1 MTERIMRKSK
11 KTETE
16 RVYLRKGFLIF
27 LSAVLL
33 GSTAAFAACTAKDD
47 DAVSRYGQTIRHG
60 SEQATFIPQAPDYND
75 ATMWVTAD
83 GDTDGTG
90 ADIFYVVSTW
100 EEDWTQTVN
109 GQIVNSQIVNSQIV
123 NCHYADVWNPE
134 HRGRMADLEINKV
147 AAYNGLETEISL

>member
-11 KTETE
+11 KTGTE
-16 RVYLRKGFLIF
+16 RVYMRKVFLIF

-109 GQIVNSQIVNSQIV
+109 SQIVNSQIV

>member
-11 KTETE
+11 KTGTE
-16 RVYLRKGFLIF
+16 RVYLRKVFLIF

-109 GQIVNSQIVNSQIV
+109 SQIVNSQIV

>member
-1 MTERIMRKSK
+1 M
-11 KTETE
+11 
-16 RVYLRKGFLIF
+16 RKGFLIF
-27 LSAVLL
+27 LSAVLF

>member
-1 MTERIMRKSK
+1 MRKSK
-11 KTETE
+11 KTGTE

-33 GSTAAFAACTAKDD
+33 GSTAAFASCTAKDD

-83 GDTDGTG
+83 GDADGTG

-109 GQIVNSQIVNSQIV
+109 GQIV